1 MRFQFPH
8 ALTLLVAGIVLAAAL
23 SHILPAGEYDR
34 RDDPATGRKV
44 VVAGTYHAVP
54 SQPVGVFQT
63 LVGIP
68 RGMADAGSIIFMVFI
83 SGGAFTVIDQT
94 GALRN
99 AVGWLVRKLQRRKVL
114 VIPIVCILFAV
125 GGAIENTQ
133 EEIIA
138 LVPVLLLL
146 TRRLG
151 YDALTAVAMSMGAA
165 AIGAAFS
172 PCNPFQVIIAQNL
185 AQLPLV
191 SGAAFRMVFLTIAVL
206 LWIAWTIRHA
216 TRTQT
221 AADHSDQ
228 DGEEGFDLRKILVLA
243 VVIVSFSIFVY
254 GVVHLG
260 WDFDQMSALFFAMGV
275 AAGLVGRLG
284 IDGTARALVEGFKS
298 MAFAALLIGFARAIF
313 IVMGEGKIVDTV
325 VNGLVTPLGHL
336 PVALSALGM
345 MIVQTF
351 IHFPVPSVSGQAVL
365 TMPVLVPLSDLLGLS
380 RQVTVLAYQYGAGL
394 CELLTP
400 TNGALMA
407 IVAAAGVRFEQWLKF
422 LFPIYLMIFALGAVA
437 VFLGIALGLK

>member
-8 ALTLLVAGIVLAAAL
+8 ALTLLVGGIVLAAAL

-34 RDDPATGRKV
+34 REDPATSRKV
-44 VVAGTYHAVP
+44 VVAGTYHPVP
-54 SQPVGVFQT
+54 PQPVGVLQT

-68 RGMADAGSIIFMVFI
+68 KGMADAGSIIFMVFI
-83 SGGAFTVIDQT
+83 SGGAFTVVDQT
-94 GALRN
+94 GALSN
-99 AVGWLVRKLQRRKVL
+99 AVGWLVRKLQRRKIL
-114 VIPIVCILFAV
+114 VIPIVCLLFAV
-125 GGAIENTQ
+125 GGAIENTG

-172 PCNPFQVIIAQNL
+172 PCNPFQVIIAQKL

-191 SGAAFRMVFLTIAVL
+191 SGAAFRTVFLVIAVV
-206 LWIAWTIRHA
+206 LWIGWTIRYA

-221 AADHSDQ
+221 SAERSDQ
-228 DGEEGFDLRKILVLA
+228 DGEERFDLRKILVLA

-254 GVVHLG
+254 GVVLSG

-313 IVMGEGKIVDTV
+313 VVMGEGKIVDTV
-325 VNGLVTPLGHL
+325 VNGLVAPLAHW
-336 PVALSALGM
+336 PVALSAFGM

-422 LFPIYLMIFALGAVA
+422 VFPIYLMIFALGTVA